1 MKYFDISFTP
11 KKDFKR
17 YRRFINFPFL
27 VLLLC
32 SFLIFSVYSTIAGLL
47 FSDNKSDIF
56 SQDLQELA
64 IYFRPIDTNFSSF
77 LLTLDSVVQ
86 DYIDGENVFKTRK
99 DEIED
104 VWLYIFENREYLTAL
119 WFDEYDS
126 LMDFIADIW
135 KYKDTVFALLWEDQI
150 YNYLV
155 ILQNSN
161 EKRPNGWFFG
171 SFAFISIEHGF
182 IKELE
187 IIDAYFPNFIANRTF
202 IPAPSWTNS
211 IRDDDRIGFIAWNK
225 FGFTDIDGNNL
236 KVLYEKIFNEDY
248 DPNKLAATF
257 RPEVSN
263 ILINR
268 YIKWVIFIET
278 DLLESL
284 LPRFEEKVWEWQFVN
299 ASINL
304 IRWEYRGNKKE
315 LYIEE
320 ITDFFNQNKW
330 TIARNF
336 INNFEK
342 ILDERFVNIHLSN
355 VPGELYGLLQ
365 KWQLTN
371 TYDEN
376 YLYAW
381 DTNNSFGKVDGFVEK
396 SSIITDQNNR
406 LVVYNDRDIIP
417 LAGLTSNTQYTL
429 TISYALNVPSYY
441 RNFIWWLETK
451 YGISI
456 TDRERWI
463 LALQPGQ
470 YTPESRKERWNPK
483 SMLFFPPW
491 TEILWVQW
499 DAIDIRYFFPPFAQ
513 WLYYE
518 MLNNTNNT
526 IQSITIDFI
535 LPSSND

>member
-17 YRRFINFPFL
+17 YRRFIHIPFL
-27 VLLLC
+27 VILIGA
-32 SFLIFSVYSTIAGLL
+32 FLIFSVYSTIAGLL
-47 FSDNKSDIF
+47 FSDNKGDIF
-56 SQDLQELA
+56 SQDLQELS
-64 IYFRPIDTNFSSF
+64 IYFRPIDTDFSSF

-99 DEIED
+99 NEIEE
-104 VWLYIFENREYLTAL
+104 VWLYISENREYLAAL

-126 LMDFIADIW
+126 LMDFLADIW
-135 KYKDTVFALLWEDQI
+135 KYKDNVFALLGEDQT

-161 EKRPNGWFFG
+161 EKRPNGWFFW

-187 IIDAYFPNFIANRTF
+187 IIDAYFPNFIANKTF
-202 IPAPSWTNS
+202 IRAPWWTNP
-211 IRDDDRIGFIAWNK
+211 IREDDRIGFIAWNK
-225 FGFTDIDGNNL
+225 FGFTDMDGSNL
-236 KVLYEKIFNEDY
+236 KILYEKIFNEDY
-248 DPNKLAATF
+248 DPGKLAATF
-257 RPEVSN
+257 RPEASE
-263 ILINR
+263 LLTDR

-278 DLLESL
+278 DLLEAL

-299 ASINL
+299 ASVDL

-320 ITDFFNQNKW
+320 ITTFFNQNKW
-330 TIARNF
+330 NIARNF
-336 INNFEK
+336 INNFET
-342 ILDERFVNIHLSN
+342 ILNERFVNIYLSN
-355 VPGELYGLLQ
+355 VPGELYWLLQ
-365 KWQLTN
+365 KWQLT
-371 TYDEN
+371 TIYDPT
-376 YLYAW
+376 YLYTW
-381 DTNNSFGKVDGFVEK
+381 DTNNSFGKVDGFVQK
-396 SSIITDQNNR
+396 TSVITDDTNTI
-406 LVVYNDRDIIP
+406 VTYTDSDIIP
-417 LAGLTSNTQYTL
+417 LQELSPNTRYTL

-441 RNFIWWLETK
+441 RNFIWWLETT
-451 YGISI
+451 YNISL
-456 TDRERWI
+456 TDREYWI

-470 YTPESRKERWNPK
+470 YTPEARKERWNPK
-483 SMLFFPPW
+483 STVFFPPE
-491 TEILWVQW
+491 TEILSVQW
-499 DAIDIRYFFPPFAQ
+499 DAIDVRYFFPPFSQ

-535 LPSSND
+535 LPSIND